1 MGEIAFV
8 IRAEPTEVL
17 GYVTLA
23 EDNIESLIAA
33 TEGMHITD
41 YCKVMMCYLTYLADM
56 NPMEWNIE
64 LAEPTCPSLWIEITV
79 MVGTSYALW

>member
-23 EDNIESLIAA
+23 EDNIELLMAA
-33 TEGMHITD
+33 TKGMHI
-41 YCKVMMCYLTYLADM
+41 LAR
-56 NPMEWNIE
+56 P
-64 LAEPTCPSLWIEITV
+64 
-79 MVGTSYALW
+79 